1 MKRILLALLTVLTLS
16 AGAQTYNNEWIDY
29 SKTYYKFKIA
39 ANGLYRIPQ
48 SALAAIGLQNVN
60 ANDFQLWRNGTMIP
74 IYTSA
79 QNEPLNAGGYIE
91 FWGEMNDGKPDL
103 PLYRQPDFQLNDK
116 WSLQTD
122 SAAYFLTVNPGGN
135 NRHYANT
142 VNNVAANTLP
152 AEPYF
157 IHTAGNYLKTRINLG
172 RSEIVGK
179 SATYSSSYDQGEGY
193 TTNDLAAGSS
203 NTSNLTGLFP
213 YLGGGAP
220 DAVMKVNATGNAPN
234 RRRVTVTLN
243 GDSVYGADM
252 NFNEYIK
259 GSAQV
264 PVSRFS
270 TGSASI
276 IVRNTGVAA
285 NDRMAVASVELIYP
299 RLFNFGN
306 QRTFYFELGANPN
319 GNYLEIAGFL
329 HTAIKPILY
338 DMTNDRRYEGVFATS
353 STNSQ
358 VRFALQPSLVPRKLV
373 LVHQTLSLITGVT
386 DFETR
391 NFIDFG
397 LPANQGNFIIISH
410 TSLTGAVG
418 GSDPVEEYRQYRAS
432 AAGGS
437 HNAKVYMID
446 QLEDQFGLG
455 ISQHPLSIRNFLRWA
470 RATYASPVKNVLLIG
485 KGMTYSQ
492 YRTNEK
498 KPDITRLALIPT
510 FGFPA
515 SDNLLTAEGGSS
527 IPLTPIGRI
536 SAINKDEVFTY
547 LSKVKQY
554 EQTYSIVS
562 PSIIDKAWMKNVVH
576 VTGASDNNTS
586 DILLEALNGHK
597 KIIEDTL
604 YGGFVNT
611 FTKTSADAVQQVS
624 SIRMENL
631 FREGIGVLTY
641 FGHSSA
647 STLEFNLDNP
657 QNYDNDGKYPVF
669 IVMGCNAGSFFNY
682 NEARLFTKETISE
695 KFVLAPDRG
704 AIAFL
709 ASTHLGIVHYLDIYN
724 TRFYRAMSTTHY
736 GASIGEIVD
745 ETIRQVFA
753 STTENDFYA
762 RFQCE
767 QFTLHGDPAIRPYN
781 FEKPDYVIEESL
793 VKVSPSFIPISESW
807 FTVSANFMNIGK
819 AVNKDIVIELKRTYP
834 NQTVEVIR
842 RDTVRFTGFIDS
854 LTYVLPILPTRDK
867 GLNKITVTLDLGNE
881 VDELYETN
889 NSITKDV
896 YIIED
901 DVKPVYPYNYSII
914 NSQDVKLMVSSA
926 NPFAT
931 ALDYMVEIDTTE
943 QFNSPSKVLR
953 TLNSTGGVFEFS
965 PGITF
970 VDSTVYYWRTA
981 TSVTTGEPKWNHSSF
996 VFLQNSSDGFN
1007 QSHFFQ
1013 HKKSTGRRQTLD
1025 PVEKLWKYDTSYNN
1039 VFITNGCWTTGTS
1052 QEGGV
1057 ALFINEHRVSHNTCH
1072 FSSLVFN
1079 VLDSATLTPWI
1090 NSTINNT
1097 GNGGLGLARFG
1108 SFRNNCSSG
1117 REINFEWRYDTPE
1130 RRKMM
1135 MDFMRDSIPDGM
1147 YIVVRN
1153 FTLDPVK
1160 YPTYPQAW
1168 ADAWKND
1175 EAIYGAGNSLYHYL
1189 KEAGLSGIDSFYRAR
1204 PFALVYKKN
1213 DPTFTPRWMMGEGIH
1228 DNPSMSVNLAG
1239 QETRGTITSPLFGPA
1254 TQWKEFRWDGY
1265 SLDQPSTDV
1274 VSASIIGV
1282 KSNGIP
1288 DTLVHDISISDKTV
1302 DISYIDAAQYP
1313 FLQLHLHN
1321 MDTTHLTPYQLKY
1334 WRVNFEP
1341 VPEGAIAPNLYYS
1354 SKDTISIGESYHFG
1368 IGFKNVSKIDF
1379 DSLKVKFVVTDKNNI
1394 ENIVPVPRQKKLVA
1408 GDTIQLKVPVDT
1420 KSLSGLNTVFVNFNP
1435 DNDQPEQF
1443 VFNNYAF
1450 RNLYVVPD
1458 SINPVMDVTF
1468 DGTHILNKDIISA
1481 KPKILIKLSD
1491 ELQSLPLND
1500 TSLFNVK
1507 VKFPD
1512 DPDARRYFFSSTD
1525 TLQLVPPEQGSNTA
1539 SVNFTPYFPVDGEYE
1554 LIVTGKDK
1562 SGNLAGNVEYKVA
1575 FTVINKP
1582 MISNMLNYP
1591 NPFTTST
1598 AFVFTVTG
1606 SEVPQNIRIQILT
1619 ITGKIVREITKDE
1632 LGPLRIGRNITEFKW
1647 DGTDQYGQKLGN
1659 GIYLYR
1665 VITNLN
1671 GKSLDK
1677 YKSKDDNTDRYFNK
1691 GYGKMYL
1698 MR

>member
-1 MKRILLALLTVLTLS
+1 MKRILLALLTVLSLS
-16 AGAQTYNNEWIDY
+16 AGAQNYNNEWIDY

-48 SALAAIGLQNVN
+48 SALAAIGLENVN
-60 ANDFQLWRNGTMIP
+60 ASDFQLWRNGQMVS
-74 IYTSA
+74 IYTSVQGA
-79 QNEPLNAGGYIE
+79 PLNAGGYIE

-103 PLYRQPDFQLNDK
+103 PLYRQPDYQLNDK

-135 NRHYANT
+135 NRHYINT
-142 VNNVAANTLP
+142 PNDVASNTLAP
-152 AEPYF
+152 EPYF
-157 IHTAGNYLKTRINLG
+157 IHTAGNYIKTRINLG

-179 SATYSSSYDQGEGY
+179 SSTYSSSYDQGEGY
-193 TTNDLAAGSS
+193 TTNDIAAGASS
-203 NTSNLTGLFP
+203 TTNLTALFP

-220 DAVMKVNATGNAPN
+220 NPVVKVNATGNAPN
-234 RRRVTVTLN
+234 ARRIGVTLN
-243 GDSVYGADM
+243 GDSIYGAAMD
-252 NFNEYIK
+252 YYDYVK
-259 GSAQV
+259 GSTQV
-264 PVSRFS
+264 SVSQIS
-270 TGSASI
+270 NGTASL
-276 IVRNTGVAA
+276 VVKNTGVSS
-285 NDRMAVASVELIYP
+285 NDRMAVATVELVYP

-306 QRTFYFELGANPN
+306 QRVFYFELPANAN
-319 GNYLEIAGFL
+319 GNFLEIAGFL
-329 HTAIKPILY
+329 HGAIKPILY
-338 DMTNDRRYEGVFATS
+338 DMTNDKRYEGVLATS
-353 STNSQ
+353 SSNSL
-358 VRFALQPSLVPRKLV
+358 VRFAIQPSAVPRKLV
-373 LVHQTLSLITGVT
+373 LVHQTLSSISNVT
-386 DFETR
+386 SLERR
-391 NFIDFG
+391 NFINYELAG
-397 LPANQGNFIIISH
+397 NQGDFLIISH
-410 TSLTGAVG
+410 SSLTAAVG
-418 GSDPVEEYRQYRAS
+418 GSDPVEEYRLYRS
-432 AAGGS
+432 SPGGGS
-437 HNAKVYMID
+437 YNAKIYMID

-470 RATYASPVKNVLLIG
+470 RATYAVPVKNVFLIG
-485 KGMTYSQ
+485 KGVVYSQ

-498 KPDITRLALIPT
+498 KPDILKLALIPT
-510 FGFPA
+510 FGYPA
-515 SDNLLTAEGGSS
+515 SDNLLSAEGGSS
-527 IPLTPIGRI
+527 MPLTPIGRLSVISKEEI
-536 SAINKDEVFTY
+536 SAY
-547 LSKVKQY
+547 LEKVKQY
-554 EQTYSIVS
+554 EQMHSIVS
-562 PSIIDKAWMKNVVH
+562 SSISDKAWMKNVVH

-586 DILLEALNGHK
+586 DILLAALNGHK

-604 YGGFVNT
+604 YGGYVNT

-736 GASIGEIVD
+736 GATIGEIAD

-753 STTENDFYA
+753 STTQNDFYA

-767 QFTLHGDPAIRPYN
+767 QFTLHGDPAIRLYN
-781 FEKPDYVIEESL
+781 FEKPDYVIEEPL
-793 VKVSPSFIPISESW
+793 VKVSPSFIPVSESW
-807 FTVSANFMNIGK
+807 FNISASFMNIGK
-819 AVNKDIVIELKRTYP
+819 ALNKDIVIELKRTYP
-834 NQTVEVIR
+834 DQTVEVIR
-842 RDTVRFTGFIDS
+842 KDTVQFRSFMDS
-854 LTYVLPILPTRDK
+854 LTYVLPIVPTRDK
-867 GLNKITVTLDLGNE
+867 GLNKITITLDVGNA

-901 DVKPVYPYNYSII
+901 DVKPVYPYNYSIV
-914 NSQDVKLMVSSA
+914 NQQDIKLMVSSA
-926 NPFAT
+926 NPFA
-931 ALDYMVEIDTTE
+931 AAIDYMVEIDTTE
-943 QFNSPSKVLR
+943 QFNSPSKVMR
-953 TLNSTGGVFEFS
+953 TVHSSGGVFEFT

-970 VDSTVYYWRTA
+970 TDSTVYYWRTA
-981 TSVTTGEPKWNHSSF
+981 TAVTTGEPKWNNSSF
-996 VFLQNSSDGFN
+996 VFLQSSTDGFN

-1013 HKKSTGRRQTLD
+1013 HKKSSGRYQTLD
-1025 PVEKLWKYDTSYNN
+1025 PAEKLWKYDTSHNN
-1039 VFITNGCWTTGTS
+1039 LFITNACWTTGTS
-1052 QEGGV
+1052 QESGV
-1057 ALFINEHRVSHNTCH
+1057 ALFANDERLTHNTCV

-1079 VLDSATLTPWI
+1079 ILDSATLSPWV
-1090 NSTINNT
+1090 NSTINT
-1097 GNGGLGLARFG
+1097 TSNGGLGLARFG
-1108 SFRNNCSSG
+1108 SHRNNCSSG

-1147 YIVVRN
+1147 YVVVRN

-1175 EAIYGAGNSLYHYL
+1175 EATFGAGNSLYHYL
-1189 KEAGLSGIDSFYRAR
+1189 KNAGLSGIDSFYRAR

-1213 DPTFTPRWMMGEGIH
+1213 DPSFTPRWMMGDGIY
-1228 DNPSMSVNLAG
+1228 DNPSLSVNLPG
-1239 QETRGTITSPLFGPA
+1239 KETSGSVTSPLFGPA
-1254 TQWKEFRWDGY
+1254 VAWKEFRWDGY
-1265 SLDQPSTDV
+1265 SLDQPSTDI
-1274 VSASIIGV
+1274 VSASIIGIR
-1282 KSNGIP
+1282 SNGTP
-1288 DTLVHDISISDKTV
+1288 DTLIQDIAISDNVV
-1302 DISYIDAAQYP
+1302 DISSIDAAQYP
-1313 FLQLHLHN
+1313 YLQLYLHN
-1321 MDTTHLTPYQLKY
+1321 VDTANLTPYQLNY

-1341 VPEGAIAPNLYYS
+1341 VPEGAIAPNIYFS
-1354 SKDTISIGESYHFG
+1354 SKDTISIGEPYNFG
-1368 IGFKNVSKIDF
+1368 IAFKNVSKMDF
-1379 DSLKVKFVVTDKNNI
+1379 DSLKVKFVITDKNNV

-1408 GDTIQLKVPVDT
+1408 SDTIQLNVPVDT
-1420 KSLSGLNTVFVNFNP
+1420 RALSGQNTVFVNFNP
-1435 DNDQPEQF
+1435 DNDQPEQY

-1450 RNLYVVPD
+1450 RNLFVVPD
-1458 SINPVMDVTF
+1458 SLSPVMDVTF
-1468 DGTHILNKDIISA
+1468 DGTHILNRDIVSA

-1500 TSLFNVK
+1500 TSLFTVK

-1512 DPDARRYFFSSTD
+1512 DPEARRYYFNGND
-1525 TLQLVPPEQGSNTA
+1525 TLQLIPPDQGSNTA
-1539 SVNFTPYFPVDGEYE
+1539 SVNFAPYFPVDGEYE

-1562 SGNLAGNVEYKVA
+1562 SGNLAGNIEYKVA

-1632 LGPLRIGRNITEFKW
+1632 LGPLHIGRNITEFKW

-1677 YKSKDDNTDRYFNK
+1677 YKAKDDNTDQYFNK